1 MEVDYLLL
9 LADGERHY
17 GFQQELIPGEA
28 PNMYGR
34 NMLDRRS
41 FQVLCAEIHLD
52 WGIRVVRDGRM
63 NDDDAIVNVRDS
75 VF

>member
-1 MEVDYLLL
+1 
-9 LADGERHY
+9 
-17 GFQQELIPGEA
+17 
-28 PNMYGR
+28 MYGR